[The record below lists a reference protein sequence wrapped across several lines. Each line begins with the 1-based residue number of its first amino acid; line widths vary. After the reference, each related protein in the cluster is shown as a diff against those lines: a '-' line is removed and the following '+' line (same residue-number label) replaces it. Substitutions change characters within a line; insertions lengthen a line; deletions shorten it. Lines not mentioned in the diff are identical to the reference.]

1 MILVF
6 FFKNFLATA
15 IMMDQSKA
23 VTSPLVRVSAL
34 PASRLSLSPF
44 FSLEHVLQCG
54 REREIAML
62 SSSPAADLKSCASL
76 FERVGSKFFKASKD
90 HQKIGRSRYIM
101 LQFFFIKY

>member
-6 FFKNFLATA
+6 FLKFSCNGNHDGPIK
-15 IMMDQSKA
+15 SRH
-23 VTSPLVRVSAL
+23 V
-34 PASRLSLSPF
+34 ASRSCQRVARFSSLSLSPF
-44 FSLEHVLQCG
+44 FSLERVLQCG

-101 LQFFFIKY
+101 LQFFFY